1 MPRVRA
7 WAKAKGVEAKLD
19 AALDYCRTFSG
30 GPEID
35 WKSYFHTDIC
45 FDENRPNFTC
55 SVCRRV
61 EPVPESSDYQTREGL
76 RHYMLFGMIWH
87 ESDQDWSFHS

>member
-1 MPRVRA
+1 MRA